1 MTSQPTTYTEPVTY
15 NFNLTFTRPDE
26 GNAHVYRC
34 GIAINAR
41 DRAEAERKL
50 QAQHAHL
57 TLTEVTL
64 FAVVNDEGDVLEDYR
79 QAATDLAR
87 ALDVNDPDF
96 ATRSAAEELLS
107 DELTAREGTKRR
119 LLAELDY
126 LREQLAFQQERVHEV
141 AVAWNALHSAQG
153 LTNAQL
159 GAWLTRLTGSA
170 PEIVDDPQDRFVDG
184 SDEDF
189 NPFYDA
195 GGED

>member
-34 GIAINAR
+34 GVTVEAR

-50 QAQHAHL
+50 QARNAHL
-57 TLTEVTL
+57 TVTEVTL
-64 FAVVNDEGDVLEDYR
+64 YAVVNNDAEILEDYR

-87 ALDVNDPDF
+87 ALDPNDPDF
-96 ATRSAAEELLS
+96 TTRSAAEEMLS

-159 GAWLTRLTGSA
+159 GAWLTRLTGEA
-170 PEIVDDPQDRFVDG
+170 PEIVDDPQDGDDKAVR
-184 SDEDF
+184 
-189 NPFYDA
+189 
-195 GGED
+195 